1 MGNICSLVT
10 GGGGFIG
17 SHLVNQ
23 LLEKGET
30 VKVLELPDV
39 RLPPGVEVIRGSVC
53 DSGAVSNALKGVQR
67 LYHLAANPN
76 LWAKD
81 KREFQ
86 HVNFE
91 GTRTVL
97 HEATKCNLEKIVYTS
112 TESILTGSTNM
123 DVQVDAEVQRLVK
136 EMPGPYCRSKFLAEQ
151 EAFKAA
157 YNGLPVVI
165 VAPTLPIGPG
175 DNRLT
180 PPTRMIL
187 DFINGTTPAY
197 LNCGLNLVDVRDVA
211 RGHIL
216 AAEHGRA
223 GERYILGNENLYLSD
238 LLIKIE
244 EITGH
249 VMPKIQVPYWVALS
263 AGACSEFISD
273 FIKHRPPVAPMNG
286 VRLTRRPMF
295 FNCDKAVHELGFSQN
310 AIKDALADGIKWM
323 NNKGLITRQSRVQKY
338 FEQRKI
344 N

>member
-1 MGNICSLVT
+1 MSNICSLVT

-17 SHLVNQ
+17 SHLVKQ
-23 LLEKGET
+23 LLDKGET
-30 VKVLELPDV
+30 VKVLELSDAS
-39 RLPPGVEVIRGSVC
+39 LPAEVEVIRGSIC
-53 DSGAVSNALKGVQR
+53 DEEVVSNALKGVQR

-81 KREFQ
+81 KREF
-86 HVNFE
+86 HYINFE
-91 GTRTVL
+91 GTRIVL
-97 HEATKCNLEKIVYTS
+97 QEAAKCNLEKIVYTS
-112 TESILTGSTNM
+112 TESILTGSKNM
-123 DVQVDAEVQRLVK
+123 DVQVDAEVKRLVK

-151 EAFKAA
+151 EAFRAA
-157 YNGLPVVI
+157 HNGLPVVI

-175 DNRLT
+175 DNRIT

-187 DFINGTTPAY
+187 DFINGKTPAY

-216 AAEHGRA
+216 AAEYGRS

-244 EITGH
+244 EITGLT
-249 VMPKIQVPYWVALS
+249 MPRFRVPYWVALS

-273 FIKHRPPVAPMNG
+273 FITHRSPTAPMNG

-295 FNCDKAVHELGFSQN
+295 FNSDKAVHELNFSQN
-310 AIKDALADGIKWM
+310 KIKDALADGIEWM
-323 NNKGLITRQSRVQKY
+323 NNKGLITRQPLVQKY
-338 FEQRKI
+338 FQQRKTI
-344 N
+344 